1 VRSQRED
8 KKRRSKNKSKK
19 KKKSKLKNIRKEKME
34 QGMRTAYFLCTFF
47 KSFSNFHFPKLG
59 SAVLTD
65 LENAGFFNFHIISYF
80 RTAATQIYC
89 NHIVREF
96 GTTIL
101 KLYIICK
108 EICH

>member
-1 VRSQRED
+1 MRSQKED
-8 KKRRSKNKSKK
+8 KKRRGKNKS
-19 KKKSKLKNIRKEKME
+19 KKKSKLKNIRKEKKE

-65 LENAGFFNFHIISYF
+65 LEKGVFFSFHIISYF
-80 RTAATQIYC
+80 RTTATQIYC